1 MRRGRL
7 AILLLL
13 ATAATAVAVEINVT
27 TDPPLDAVN
36 LVRNADME
44 RGADGQAADWSF
56 STAIPENFT
65 LGWPEGAGRNGS
77 RALHI
82 IAHDKVMSG
91 YWYQEVPVQPGDYVF
106 RGYYRTVTGRLL
118 MYAHGTNTDVQP
130 AVGVDARAFHGSSI
144 ASFLVPV
151 FVPLEALAGPDP
163 ETYYP
168 FSVKVA
174 VPEGLEQITLSM
186 GLYFTPGE
194 VWFDD
199 VWFGRAT
206 MQMRLNVSGEGE
218 RLESLRVLREG
229 SATPLYSSASDP
241 NCPAGQPLPEPFT
254 VTLDAVPTDG
264 DYVIEAKT
272 VGGEL
277 QRIRFPEEAE

>member
-1 MRRGRL
+1 MRRGIIVMI
-7 AILLLL
+7 ILM
-13 ATAATAVAVEINVT
+13 ATGTMAAAVEVNVT
-27 TDPPLDAVN
+27 TDPPLEAAN
-36 LVRNADME
+36 LVQNADME
-44 RGADGQAADWSF
+44 QGADGQPAVWTF
-56 STAIPENFT
+56 STAVPENFT
-65 LGWPEGAGRNGS
+65 LGWAEGAGRNGS
-77 RALHI
+77 RALHMT
-82 IAHDKVMSG
+82 AHDKVMSG
-91 YWYQEVPVQPGDYVF
+91 YWAQKMPVQAGDYVF

-163 ETYYP
+163 ESWHP

-174 VPEGLEQITLSM
+174 IPEGLEEITLSM

-199 VWFGRAT
+199 VWFGPAT
-206 MQMRLNVSGEGE
+206 VQMTLNVSGEGE
-218 RLESLRVLREG
+218 RLESVKILRDG
-229 SATPLYSSASDP
+229 SATPVYNSANDP
-241 NCPAGQPLPEPFT
+241 NCPTGQPLPEPFK
-254 VTLDAVPTDG
+254 VTLDAVASDG
-264 DYVIEAKT
+264 VYMIEAKT